1 MISTSGLA
9 PLLALFSLVAPASA
23 QTIVES
29 TTSTTA
35 EVTVTGSVTTT
46 HTERVIVAE
55 PTVVV
60 VDQPAQ
66 QSATVSEPSTPL
78 VPLLVLRAELTMSGA
93 YEDIVAVS
101 GTALLGLDAGG
112 GWGGGL
118 VVGYTS
124 PLAIADT
131 PSELQLA
138 LEVWRDFGPEDDF
151 GFRLVGRTGTAL
163 VLDDDGPSPI
173 VLGQLG
179 IGTRVSLDGRIAM
192 LLDARGELRVR
203 PPELWQRAEVSGG
216 FVLSMGLAID
226 LD

>member
-1 MISTSGLA
+1 MAMLV
-9 PLLALFSLVAPASA
+9 LLSFVAPASA

-29 TTSTTA
+29 TTSRTA

-46 HTERVIVAE
+46 HTQRVLVAE

-60 VDQPAQ
+60 VDQGAQ
-66 QSATVSEPSTPL
+66 PSPTASEPSTPL
-78 VPLLVLRAELTMSGA
+78 VPLLVLRGELTMSGA
-93 YEDIVAVS
+93 YEDIIAAS
-101 GTALLGLDAGG
+101 GTALFGLDAGG

-138 LEVWRDFGPEDDF
+138 LEVWRDFGPDDDV
-151 GFRLVGRTGTAL
+151 GLRLVGRGGTSL
-163 VLDDDGPSPI
+163 VLDENGPSPR

-179 IGTRVSLDGRIAM
+179 IGVRTSLDARIA
-192 LLDARGELRVR
+192 LVLDARGELRVR
-203 PPELWQRAEVSGG
+203 PPELGRGAELSGG
-216 FVLSMGLAID
+216 FVVSMGLAVD